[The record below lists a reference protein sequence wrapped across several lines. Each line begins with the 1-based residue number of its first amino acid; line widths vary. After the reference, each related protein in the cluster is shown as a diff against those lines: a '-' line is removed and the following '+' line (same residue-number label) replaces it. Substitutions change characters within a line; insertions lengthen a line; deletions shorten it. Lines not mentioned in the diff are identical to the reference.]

1 MKFKIKKL
9 NNKKFI
15 SGIFLIGCIIA
26 TIISYCYP
34 TNVIATMSIGTK
46 NDEAIGP
53 LKSGDVI
60 EMDMPEILTTSNL
73 CAVELNIA
81 TYKQILKNGEIY
93 VQIIDKNNGDML
105 TDSTVSLQGT
115 SDNSKKTIVFNED
128 IPYSD
133 DYFLRIKILNLDDSI
148 ALWMTDTDDYTVKY
162 NNKEYNGILN
172 AKILYYTKDNP
183 WTWQLIVFTL
193 IVILMFSVI
202 N

>member
-9 NNKKFI
+9 NYKKFI

-193 IVILMFSVI
+193 IVILMFIVI